1 MKQIRLLLKAPLFC
15 VLFSLFAGCNEED
28 DIEGIFIE
36 RTWYVSS
43 FLDAEGLPEN
53 IDDQVLANNRDSYRI
68 VFSPETFNAQAGSYV
83 FSGRWTVDGKSQTIQ
98 FTMNSGTAGTDELSR
113 ALINRLENAVRYEG
127 SYTFLRIYTEAG
139 NSVLFS
145 PSN

>member
-83 FSGRWTVDGKSQTIQ
+83 FSGRWIVDGKSQTIQ

>member
-1 MKQIRLLLKAPLFC
+1 MKQIRLLLKVPLFC

-127 SYTFLRIYTEAG
+127 SYTFLRIYTEAA

>member
-1 MKQIRLLLKAPLFC
+1 MKQIRLLLKVPLFC
-15 VLFSLFAGCNEED
+15 VLFFLFAGCNEED

>member
-127 SYTFLRIYTEAG
+127 SYTFLRIYTEVG

>member
-1 MKQIRLLLKAPLFC
+1 MKQIRLLLKVPLFC

-53 IDDQVLANNRDSYRI
+53 IDDQVLANNRNSYRI